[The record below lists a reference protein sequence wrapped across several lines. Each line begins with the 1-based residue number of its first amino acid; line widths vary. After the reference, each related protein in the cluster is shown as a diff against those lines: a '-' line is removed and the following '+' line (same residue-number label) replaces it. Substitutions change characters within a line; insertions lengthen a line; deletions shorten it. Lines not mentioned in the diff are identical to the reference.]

1 MMMAAKMPMAA
12 TCTAVKAIITKVT
25 WRQLIVAHQETT
37 ASRSRRDAFSVSNA
51 TMPVSYASASRP
63 ATPAPRQRAK
73 TRRSGSDTSGR

>member
-51 TMPVSYASASRP
+51 TMPVSYALARRP
-63 ATPAPRQRAK
+63 ATPSPQRAK